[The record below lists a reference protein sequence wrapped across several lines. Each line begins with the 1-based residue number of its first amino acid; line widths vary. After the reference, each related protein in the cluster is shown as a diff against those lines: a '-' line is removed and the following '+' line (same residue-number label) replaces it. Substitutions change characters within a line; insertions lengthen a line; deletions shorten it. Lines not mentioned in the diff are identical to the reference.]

1 MEYSEDQIQRILTLY
16 KQNKIKNK
24 ENYQK
29 IKDTEEFKMK
39 NRERAKAHYHKNKE
53 LKKNHYDIN
62 KELIKARTSY
72 HYYLK
77 QNRLEEFKEKYP
89 ERYDKLVR
97 INYIKLQSEEACE
110 AAPSEAAPSEES
122 L

>member
-1 MEYSEDQIQRILTLY
+1 
-16 KQNKIKNK
+16 
-24 ENYQK
+24 
-29 IKDTEEFKMK
+29 MK

-97 INYIKLQSEEACE
+97 INYIKLPSEEACE
-110 AAPSEAAPSEES
+110 AAPSEAAPSEAAPSEES

>member
-1 MEYSEDQIQRILTLY
+1 MHISNY
-16 KQNKIKNK
+16 KT
-24 ENYQK
+24 YL
-29 IKDTEEFKMK
+29 
-39 NRERAKAHYHKNKE
+39 HYHKNKE

-97 INYIKLQSEEACE
+97 INYIKLQYVHYIFHYK
-110 AAPSEAAPSEES
+110 

>member
-29 IKDTEEFKMK
+29 IKDNEEFKMK
-39 NRERAKAHYHKNKE
+39 NRERAKAHYHQNKE

-97 INYIKLQSEEACE
+97 INYIKLPSEEACE

>member
-29 IKDTEEFKMK
+29 IKDNEEFKMK

-97 INYIKLQSEEACE
+97 INYIKLPSEASCE
-110 AAPSEAAPSEES
+110 AASEAAQSEES